1 MKVKN
6 IFKQFEYIAEKQFG
20 RVRQN
25 KSSVSFDS
33 TDSFFVCLHTRTDH
47 FSYFMESKFHFT
59 VNPQSNLLKF
69 QQLIDSINEAISKNL
84 LQVGDMLPSV
94 NQICKESALSRDTVF
109 KAYAELK
116 NRGVIESVP
125 NRGYFIAKA
134 VTKVFL
140 FLDTFKAYKEVLY
153 GSFLENLPDNIAVDL
168 HFHHYN
174 IDDFEKIIKE
184 SIGKYT
190 KYIIMNFDHERVP
203 EITKQIPASKLLVID
218 WDVNAQS
225 GTSTINQDFGQSLYD
240 SLESGLDLIR
250 KYEKFVYLYPSFTY
264 HPKVSINFFEKFC
277 SDYKISHNTLY
288 DFKKFDLQ
296 KGELYLLVS
305 DRTLAKFLDQCHQK
319 NLVLGQ
325 DVGVISYN
333 ETPMKKYVKDGIT
346 VISTD
351 FELMGKKI
359 AEFVT
364 TGEKVNMVIP
374 TKLTIRKSL

>member
-1 MKVKN
+1 
-6 IFKQFEYIAEKQFG
+6 
-20 RVRQN
+20 
-25 KSSVSFDS
+25 
-33 TDSFFVCLHTRTDH
+33 
-47 FSYFMESKFHFT
+47 MESKFHFT

-69 QQLIDSINEAISKNL
+69 QQLIDSVNEAISRNL

-94 NQICKESALSRDTVF
+94 NQVCKESSLSRDTVF

-125 NRGYFIAKA
+125 NRGYFVAKA

-153 GSFLENLPDNIAVDL
+153 GSFLDSLPETIAVDL

-184 SIGKYT
+184 SLGKYT

-203 EITKQIPASKLLVID
+203 EITRQIPAGKLLVID
-218 WDVNAQS
+218 WNVHKQEGS
-225 GTSTINQDFGQSLYD
+225 SSIYQDFGQSLYD
-240 SLESGLDLIR
+240 SLVGGIDLIR
-250 KYEKFVYLYPSFTY
+250 KYKHFTYLYPTITY
-264 HPKVSINFFEKFC
+264 HPKISINYFENFC
-277 SDYKISHNTLY
+277 RDFNIEHSTLY
-288 DFKKFDLQ
+288 DIKQFDIQ
-296 KGELYLLVS
+296 KNELYLLVS
-305 DRTLAKFLDQCHQK
+305 DRTLARFLDQCSAK
-319 NLVLGQ
+319 NLVPGQ

-346 VISTD
+346 VVSTD

-359 AEFVT
+359 AEFVA
-364 TGEKVNMVIP
+364 TGEKINLVIP
-374 TKLTIRKSL
+374 TKLTVRNSL